1 MDVQSVTVVSYSRIA
16 VHQERGHGVC
26 SEGDFVSAAVETVL
40 GEMGRTDRRA
50 EPRVPVRTTDSPQP
64 LGQQDRVVKRKPG
77 RDDE

>member
-1 MDVQSVTVVSYSRIA
+1 M
-16 VHQERGHGVC
+16 HQERGHGVC
-26 SEGDFVSAAVETVL
+26 SEGDFVPAAVETVL
-40 GEMGRTDRRA
+40 GEMGRTNRRA